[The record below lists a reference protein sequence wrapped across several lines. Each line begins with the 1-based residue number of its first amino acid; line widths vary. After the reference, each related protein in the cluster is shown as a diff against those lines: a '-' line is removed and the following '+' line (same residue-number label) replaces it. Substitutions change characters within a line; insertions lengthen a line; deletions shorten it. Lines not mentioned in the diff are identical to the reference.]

1 MLTLPSVSRSDGV
14 YVWHI
19 FGHQDA
25 NVLFLQKKDAD
36 EFIYAL
42 ISCLKTGKIP
52 KGMDF
57 FFFAILMNFILS
69 RVWIKGLFLQ
79 NPLPLPRINPM
90 VDPKGTNMQFSFII
104 CSQKY

>member
-42 ISCLKTGKIP
+42 ISC
-52 KGMDF
+52 
-57 FFFAILMNFILS
+57 
-69 RVWIKGLFLQ
+69 
-79 NPLPLPRINPM
+79 
-90 VDPKGTNMQFSFII
+90 
-104 CSQKY
+104 